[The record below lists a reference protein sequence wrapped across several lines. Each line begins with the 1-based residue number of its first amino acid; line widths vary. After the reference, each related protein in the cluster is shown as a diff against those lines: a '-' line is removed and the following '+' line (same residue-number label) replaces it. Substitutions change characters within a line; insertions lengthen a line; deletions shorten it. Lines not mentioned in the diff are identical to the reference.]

1 MNRGMSAT
9 TRSDSRLAL
18 GLSTPAWY
26 VLGLGLVLFDA
37 TMTAAVVRRPVD
49 EANPLLAALMGRVGV
64 LPALG
69 LRVVFG
75 AALLTALAL
84 LARRH
89 AQARDGLVLAGL
101 IHAAVAAWH
110 LLGPLAV

>member
-1 MNRGMSAT
+1 MSAR
-9 TRSDSRLAL
+9 TRPASRFAL
-18 GLSTPAWY
+18 GLSAPAWY
-26 VLGLGLVLFDA
+26 VLGVGLVLFDA
-37 TMTAAVVRRPVD
+37 TMTAAVVRHAAQ
-49 EANPLLAALMGRVGV
+49 EANPLLAAVMADVGV

-75 AALLTALAL
+75 VALLTALVL

-89 AQARDGLVLAGL
+89 RQARDGLVLAGL

-110 LLGPLAV
+110 LLGPPAV